1 MWSASSYDSAVG
13 LTRQQPHFQPPFR
26 CQPELDRLRKAARD
40 REAAQAECRDWLL
53 EATPL
58 EEGRTRLTLAP
69 RGEVERSGAEPL
81 AKYFFSGNI
90 ERISSEQ
97 DQATFEGTV

>member
-1 MWSASSYDSAVG
+1 M
-13 LTRQQPHFQPPFR
+13 
-26 CQPELDRLRKAARD
+26 
-40 REAAQAECRDWLL
+40 L

-58 EEGRTRLTLAP
+58 EEGRTRLSLAP
-69 RGEVERSGAEPL
+69 QGEVKLSGAEPL

-90 ERISSEQ
+90 EAISSDE